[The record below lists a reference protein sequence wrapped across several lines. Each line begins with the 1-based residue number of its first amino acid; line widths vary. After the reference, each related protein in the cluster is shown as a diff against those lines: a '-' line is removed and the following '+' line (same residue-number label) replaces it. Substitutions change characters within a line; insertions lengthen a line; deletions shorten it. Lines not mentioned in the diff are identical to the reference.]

1 MYKSPFDSLINTD
14 SKFPFF
20 NIYNYTKDKSRTIIE
35 VSVAGFDKTELV
47 VTEQDGYIYVSGK
60 KASSTADKCYLVK
73 GISEK
78 SFSKTFYVGSSKVKS
93 VKLANGILTFSL
105 EEVVPDTGTTL
116 KIED

>member
-1 MYKSPFDSLINTD
+1 MGTE

-20 NIYNYTKDKSRTIIE
+20 NIYSYTKDKGRTIIE
-35 VSVAGFDKTELV
+35 VSVAGFDKTELN
-47 VTEQDGYIYVSGK
+47 VTEEQGYVHITGK
-60 KASSTADKCYLVK
+60 KQSATDDKCYLVK

-78 SFSKTFYVGSSKVKS
+78 SFSKTFYIGARKVKA

-105 EEVVPDTGTTL
+105 EEEPEVKGISL